1 MYNELQIE
9 GYTEINFMGI
19 NGFQYIDDPSCD
31 TPDNNS
37 CTYHCMICDTPD
49 ECSSCDEVRIL
60 PWVQDLDDD
69 DNDEIWD
76 DYGADGIPNTND
88 LGEGDGLPDETYGD
102 VWESWDV
109 SLRDLFVLDREG
121 NYITTLNLTSFNP
134 DPTAL
139 GECTGN
145 YDTIKQ
151 LIISLY

>member
-1 MYNELQIE
+1 MYNELQAE
-9 GYTEINFMGI
+9 GYTEVSMMGI
-19 NGFQYIDDPSCD
+19 NGFQYL
-31 TPDNNS
+31 DND
-37 CTYHCMICDTPD
+37 YHCMICDTPD
-49 ECSSCDEVRIL
+49 ECSSCNEERKL

-76 DYGADGIPNTND
+76 DYGVDGIPDTGD
-88 LGEGDGLPDETYGD
+88 LGEGDGLPDESYGD
-102 VWESWDV
+102 VWESWEI
-109 SLRDLFVLDREG
+109 SLRDLVFLDREG
-121 NYITTLNLTSFNP
+121 NYITRLNLTAFNP

>member
-1 MYNELQIE
+1 MYLELQSE
-9 GYTEINFMGI
+9 GYTDVNIMGI
-19 NGFQYIDDPSCD
+19 NGFQYL
-31 TPDNNS
+31 DND
-37 CTYHCMICDTPD
+37 YHCMICDDPPG
-49 ECSSCDEVRIL
+49 CSNCDDIRVL

-76 DYGADGIPNTND
+76 DYGVDGIPDTND
-88 LGEGDGLPDETYGD
+88 LGEGDGLPDEAYGD
-102 VWESWDV
+102 VWESWDI

-134 DPTAL
+134 DPTTL

>member
-1 MYNELQIE
+1 MYKELQAE
-9 GYTEINFMGI
+9 GYTEVNIMGI
-19 NGFQYIDDPSCD
+19 NGFQYMDDPSCD

-49 ECSSCDEVRIL
+49 ECSSCDVERVL

-76 DYGADGIPNTND
+76 DEDGD
-88 LGEGDGLPDETYGD
+88 SLPDESYGD

-109 SLRDLFVLDREG
+109 SLRDLVFLDRDG
-121 NYITTLNLTSFNP
+121 NYITRLNLTSFNP

-139 GECTGN
+139 GACTGN